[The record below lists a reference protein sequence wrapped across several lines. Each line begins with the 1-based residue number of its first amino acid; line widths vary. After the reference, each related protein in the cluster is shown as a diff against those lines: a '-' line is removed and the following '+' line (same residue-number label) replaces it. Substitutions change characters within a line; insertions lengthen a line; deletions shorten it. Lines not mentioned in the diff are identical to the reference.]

1 MKAVISQSMYFP
13 WVGLLEQ
20 VRQADVFVHYD
31 DVQFTRGYYNRVQV
45 KTPRGTQWL
54 TIPLRDQHR
63 GQLIDE
69 VKVDDRSDWRSQH
82 LDVLK
87 QAYANAPHYQEM
99 LALVEKVFNQPIN
112 SLADVSRNSILA
124 LAEYFDLD
132 QDTRFV
138 GSRELGV
145 GGSSSWR
152 LRDLCVALG
161 ADIYVTGHG
170 ARNYLDHQIFEDKSI
185 EVRYMKYN
193 CAPYPQMH
201 GDFTPYVTGLDLVAN
216 CGKEGRSVIQSE
228 AINWRAFINGSDQ
241 AI

>member
-31 DVQFTRGYYNRVQV
+31 DVQFTRGFYNRVQV

-54 TIPLRDQHR
+54 TVPLRDQHR

-69 VKVDDRSDWRSQH
+69 VMVDDRSDWRSQH

-87 QAYANAPHYQEM
+87 QAYANAPFYQEM
-99 LALVEKVFNQPIN
+99 RAVVEQVFNQPIG
-112 SLADVSRNSILA
+112 SLADVSRNSIVA
-124 LAEYFDLD
+124 LAKYFDLE
-132 QDTRFV
+132 QETRFV
-138 GSRELGV
+138 DSRVLDV
-145 GGSSSWR
+145 GGSSSQR

-193 CAPYPQMH
+193 CVPYPQMQ

-216 CGKEGRSVIQSE
+216 YGKEGRSVIQSE
-228 AINWRAFINGSDQ
+228 AINWRDFINGSD
-241 AI
+241 